1 MHLFFEKLFFTLF
14 YKMYKHHFRTFVVY
28 TLKKQG
34 SRQEFKLIGAIF
46 YLFSPMGANT
56 KHQYDFLKN
65 RECKCTH
72 PNDTM
77 VKREMKLNSKDL
89 VFTHFLCFH
98 KVKKVGSS
106 GDHYYCYLLFLR
118 ARNIEIIRSFGLL
131 HHVVTQQSSM
141 S

>member
-1 MHLFFEKLFFTLF
+1 M
-14 YKMYKHHFRTFVVY
+14 
-28 TLKKQG
+28 
-34 SRQEFKLIGAIF
+34 
-46 YLFSPMGANT
+46 
-56 KHQYDFLKN
+56 QYDISQN

-77 VKREMKLNSKDL
+77 VKREMKLNSKDR

-98 KVKKVGSS
+98 KVNKVGSS

-118 ARNIEIIRSFGLL
+118 ARNIEIIRSFCLL
-131 HHVVTQQSSM
+131 RHVVTQQSSM